1 MKTTVSI
8 SKFLSFVLLFVA
20 AFTQFVSAQK
30 VVYKINIKDEI
41 SPAMVRQ
48 VQMGFAQAK
57 ESKADLI
64 LLHMNTYGGLVIS
77 ADSIRTKILNSK
89 IPIIVFIDNN
99 AASAGALISIACD
112 SIYMRSGANIGAATV
127 VNDQAE
133 AMPDKYQSYMRSTM
147 RSTAE
152 AKHRNPKIAEA
163 MVDPDVYIEGII
175 DSGKVLTFTAS
186 EAIQNGYCEGVA
198 ENCDQVIRKYGFTN
212 YKIVEL
218 KLSALDE
225 IIGFLMNPA
234 LQSIFIILIV
244 GGIWF
249 ELQAPGFGFPS
260 VAAIAGALLYFA
272 PLYLGGLA
280 ENWEILLFMIGVV
293 LLVLEIFVIPG
304 FGVAGILGI
313 VAMVSGLVLSLL
325 DNVNFNFDAVSFNTI
340 SEAFFLVIL
349 SIFGAIIVSFVFTK
363 KVLSSRKIG
372 FALFSENSK
381 KDGYSSTDAHLSA
394 LVGETA
400 IAQTMLRPAG
410 KIRIQYNDFD
420 AVAENGFIEKGSE
433 VSIIGY
439 QNAQLIVRLKN
450 S

>member
-1 MKTTVSI
+1 MKTSI
-8 SKFLSFVLLFVA
+8 FLRVFL
-20 AFTQFVSAQK
+20 AFFLAFSSSLYAQK
-30 VVYKINIKDEI
+30 IVYKINIKDEI
-41 SPAMVRQ
+41 SPSMVRQ
-48 VQMGFAQAK
+48 VQMGFKQAA
-57 ESKADLI
+57 EMKADLI

-127 VNDQAE
+127 VNENAE

-163 MVDPDVYIEGII
+163 MVDPDVYIPGII
-175 DSGKVLTFTAS
+175 DSGKVLTFTAA
-186 EAIQNGYCEGVA
+186 EAISNGYCEGIA
-198 ENCDQVIRKYGFTN
+198 ENCDQVLRKYGYSN
-212 YKIVEL
+212 YKIEEL
-218 KLSALDE
+218 KLSAMDE
-225 IIGFLMNPA
+225 LIGFLMSPA

-260 VAAIAGALLYFA
+260 VVAITGALLYFA

-293 LLVLEIFVIPG
+293 LLALEIFVIPG

-313 VAMVSGLVLSLL
+313 VAMVSGLILSLL
-325 DNVNFNFDAVSFNTI
+325 DNVDLNFDAVSFEMI

-349 SIFGAIIVSFVFTK
+349 SIFGAVIVSFVLTK

-381 KDGYSSTDAHLSA
+381 NDGFSSADVHLSA
-394 LVGETA
+394 LVGKVATA
-400 IAQTMLRPAG
+400 QSMLRPSG
-410 KIRIQYNDFD
+410 KIRIDYDDFD
-420 AVAENGFIEKGSE
+420 AVAETGFIEKGSE
-433 VSIIGY
+433 VDIIGY

-450 S
+450 